1 MLTVHMKKV
10 NESESW
16 NKSENANNIDA
27 IEDKKTEKMKESETV
42 VTPKIKEVIF
52 DSTFSQ
58 SVGNPSEIFSWIRW
72 SAPFSE
78 QARNVHAPMFRRV
91 KSVEPTSAN

>member
-42 VTPKIKEVIF
+42 VTPKTPNVYDGPENDIQFKESPIE
-52 DSTFSQ
+52 
-58 SVGNPSEIFSWIRW
+58 PPAKW
-72 SAPFSE
+72 AP
-78 QARNVHAPMFRRV
+78 NLLMI
-91 KSVEPTSAN
+91 TI